1 MSPGACVPTDVNI
14 EPGERPVLV
23 VLDRPVLGA
32 NRKLSRGEQVVL
44 VSWYY
49 PPEEWQPLVEW
60 YGHTHDI
67 F

>member
-1 MSPGACVPTDVNI
+1 
-14 EPGERPVLV
+14 
-23 VLDRPVLGA
+23 
-32 NRKLSRGEQVVL
+32 